1 MPFAA
6 VLAYP
11 SRVTGSSI
19 ASNRDRVGLCATC
32 THSRKIQSDRGSV
45 FFLCKLSETDPAFP
59 KYPRLPV
66 LSCSGYTPAP

>member
-11 SRVTGSSI
+11 SRVTDSST
-19 ASNRDRVGLCATC
+19 ASNRSSIGLCLTC
-32 THSRKIQSDRGSV
+32 IQSRKIQSDRGSV